1 MVGVWTHPNRKDYG
15 MSPRFALRRTVV
27 VASASALLLGTALV
41 SGSTVAN
48 AATTPKTGGI
58 LTFLEHEPRLDHLD
72 PARIYTGR
80 DLAFMNS
87 FHTRTLVAYNPV
99 PGAAGANLVPDLATN
114 TGVPSNEAKT
124 WKFTLRP
131 GTKFEDGTPI
141 TCEHVQY
148 GSSRVFAQ
156 DVINN
161 GPTYMLSW
169 LDIPKDKDGN
179 SIYVGPYKSTKAA
192 QAAFNKA
199 VSCSKDN
206 RTITFNLNK
215 SIADFNYL
223 ATYGVIS
230 PVQKKKDTGDK
241 YDLNPQATGPYKIVE
256 NSKNQLRMVR
266 NTNWSKASDPVRT
279 PYPDEVIIQFGLDE
293 EVIDQIMLEDTIPT
307 AVNFGGPLPTNKD
320 KFFTDSKLKNR
331 RMNNSDPY
339 AIYIAFNV
347 KAMPCIEIR
356 QAMYHARDA
365 KALLDYAGGPTYA
378 GSYATGVIS
387 PLVAADYA
395 PTKVVGPGSPD
406 FMPEGNVTKAKALME
421 IAKTKCPADYK
432 KATEDGIMMDVRQS
446 VTLNDTIPIN
456 EAAYAR
462 AGIKVKW
469 NIISSGYYSTVM
481 NPAKQ
486 NDTSASG
493 WGADWA
499 NASTVIPELFASF
512 GGFNLSQNSA
522 DPAYKAFEDKVNI
535 AMKTTDRKKQAAMWK
550 ELDAYAMKQMWVLPT
565 TFGKA
570 QEVWGSQ
577 VSGVFFWVPQGNPAY
592 GKMWINN

>member
-1 MVGVWTHPNRKDYG
+1 L
-15 MSPRFALRRTVV
+15 F
-27 VASASALLLGTALV
+27 GTALV
-41 SGSTVAN
+41 SGTNVAS

-58 LTFLEHEPRLDHLD
+58 LTLLEHEPRLDHLD
-72 PARIYTGR
+72 PSRIYTGR

-99 PGAAGANLVPDLATN
+99 PGTAGANLVPDLATN
-114 TGVPSNEAKT
+114 TGVPSNQAKT

-148 GSSRVFAQ
+148 GTSRVFAQ

-161 GPTYMLSW
+161 GPTYLLSW

-192 QAAFNKA
+192 QAAYNKA
-199 VSCSKDN
+199 VSCSADH
-206 RTITFNLNK
+206 RTITFQLNK

-230 PVQKKKDTGDK
+230 PIQQKKDTGDK
-241 YDLNPQATGPYKIVE
+241 YDLWPQSTGPYKIVQ
-256 NSKNQLRMVR
+256 NDKTQLRMVR
-266 NTNWSKASDPVRT
+266 NSNWSKATDPIRT
-279 PYPDEVIIQFGLDE
+279 PYPDEVIIQFGLAE
-293 EVIDQIMLEDTIPT
+293 EVIDQIMLEDSIPS
-307 AVNFGGPLPTNKD
+307 AINFDGPLPTNRD
-320 KFFTDSKLKNR
+320 KFFTDVKFKNR

-339 AIYIAFNV
+339 ANYIAFNV
-347 KAMPCIEIR
+347 KAMPCLEIR
-356 QAMYHARDA
+356 QAMYYSRDA
-365 KALLDYAGGPTYA
+365 KALLDYAGGPVYA

-387 PLVAADYA
+387 PLVATDYA
-395 PTKVVGPGSPD
+395 PTKVVGPGSAD
-406 FMPEGNVTKAKALME
+406 FMPEGNIPKAKALME

-432 KATEDGIMMDVRQS
+432 KATEDGITVDARQS
-446 VTLNDTIPIN
+446 STLNDTIPIN
-456 EAAYAR
+456 QAAYAR
-462 AGIKVKW
+462 AGIKVNY

-486 NDTSASG
+486 KDMSGSG

-512 GGFNLSQNSA
+512 GGFNLSQNTA
-522 DPAYKAFEDKVNI
+522 DPAYKAFEDKVNL
-535 AMKTTDRKKQAAMWK
+535 AMKTTDRAKQAAMWK

-565 TFGKA
+565 VFGKA
-570 QEVWGSQ
+570 QEIWGSQ
-577 VSGVFFWVPQGNPAY
+577 LSNVFFWVPQGNPAY
-592 GKMWINN
+592 GKIWINN

>member
-1 MVGVWTHPNRKDYG
+1 
-15 MSPRFALRRTVV
+15 MSPRFALRRAVV
-27 VASASALLLGTALV
+27 VASASALLFGTALV
-41 SGSTVAN
+41 SGTT
-48 AATTPKTGGI
+48 AATAAATPKTGGI
-58 LTFLEHEPRLDHLD
+58 LTLLEHEPRLDHLD
-72 PARIYTGR
+72 PSRIYTGR

-99 PGAAGANLVPDLATN
+99 PGKAGANLVPDLATN

-148 GSSRVFAQ
+148 GTSRVFAQ

-161 GPTYMLSW
+161 GPTYLLSW

-179 SIYVGPYKSTKAA
+179 SIYVGPYKSSKEA
-192 QAAFNKA
+192 QAAYNKA

-206 RTITFNLNK
+206 RTITFQLNK

-230 PVQKKKDTGDK
+230 PIQKKMDTGDK
-241 YDLNPQATGPYKIVE
+241 YDLLPQATGPYKIVQ
-256 NSKNQLRMVR
+256 NDKTQLRMVR
-266 NTNWSKASDPVRT
+266 NKYWSKATDGFRT

-307 AVNFGGPLPTNKD
+307 AINFGGPLPTNKD
-320 KFFTDSKLKNR
+320 KFFNDPALKNR

-339 AIYIAFNV
+339 ANYIAFNV

-356 QAMYHARDA
+356 QAMYYSRNA

-387 PLVAADYA
+387 PLVATDYA

-406 FMPEGNVTKAKALME
+406 FMPEGNVAKAKALME
-421 IAKTKCPADYK
+421 TAKTKCPADYK
-432 KATEDGIMMDVRQS
+432 KATEEGITVDARQS

-456 EAAYAR
+456 QAAYAR
-462 AGIKVKW
+462 AGIKVNY
-469 NIISSGYYSTVM
+469 NIINSGYYSTVM

-486 NDTSASG
+486 KDMSGSG

-512 GGFNLSQNSA
+512 GGFNLSQNTA
-522 DPAYKAFEDKVNI
+522 DPAYKAFEDKVNL
-535 AMKTTDRKKQAAMWK
+535 AMKTTDRKKQAVMWK
-550 ELDAYAMKQMWVLPT
+550 ELDAYAMKQFWVLPT

-577 VSGVFFWVPQGNPAY
+577 LANVFFWVPQGNPAY
-592 GKMWINN
+592 GKIWIND

>member
-1 MVGVWTHPNRKDYG
+1 MRAI
-15 MSPRFALRRTVV
+15 SARRRATV
-27 VASASALLLGTALV
+27 VASATALFLGTVLV
-41 SGSTVAN
+41 SGVGPAN

-72 PARIYTGR
+72 PSRIYTGR

-99 PGAAGANLVPDLATN
+99 PGAAGANIVPDLATN
-114 TGVPSNEAKT
+114 TGIPSNAAKT

-131 GTKFEDGTPI
+131 GSKFEDGTPI

-148 GSSRVFAQ
+148 GTSRVFAQ
-156 DVINN
+156 DVITG
-161 GPTYMLSW
+161 GPAYLLSW

-179 SIYVGPYKSTKAA
+179 SIYTGPYKSTKAG

-199 VSCSKDN
+199 VSCSGDN
-206 RTITFNLNK
+206 RTITFSLNK

-256 NSKNQLRMVR
+256 NSANQLRMVR
-266 NTNWSKASDPVRT
+266 NSQWSKASDPVRT

-293 EVIDQIMLEDTIPT
+293 EVIDQIMLEDTIPS
-307 AVNFGGPLPTNKD
+307 AMNFGGPLPTNRD
-320 KFFTDSKLKNR
+320 KFFKDAKFANR

-339 AIYIAFNV
+339 ARYFAFNLA
-347 KAMPCIEIR
+347 KMPCLEVR
-356 QAMYHARDA
+356 QAMYYVRDA
-365 KALLDYAGGPTYA
+365 KALLDYAGGPDYA

-387 PLVAADYA
+387 PLLATDFAA
-395 PTKVVGPGSPD
+395 TKVVGPSDHKNTADVLDATTGFKPS
-406 FMPEGNVTKAKALME
+406 GNVAKAQALMDA
-421 IAKTKCPADYK
+421 AKTKCPADYK
-432 KATEDGIMMDVRQS
+432 KATEDGITFDVRQS
-446 VTLNDTIPIN
+446 ATLNDTIPIN

-462 AGIKVKW
+462 VGIKVKW

-481 NPAKQ
+481 DPAKQ
-486 NDTSASG
+486 KDISASG

-499 NASTVIPELFASF
+499 NASTVIPELFASY
-512 GGFNLSQNSA
+512 GGFNISQNLG
-522 DPAYKAFEDKVNI
+522 DPAHKAFEDKVNI
-535 AMKTTDRKKQAAMWK
+535 AMKTTDRKKQAVMWK

-577 VSGVFFWVPQGNPAY
+577 LANVFFWVPQGNPAY
-592 GKMWINN
+592 GKIWINN

>member
-1 MVGVWTHPNRKDYG
+1 
-15 MSPRFALRRTVV
+15 MSNLSALRRAVVITAASALAVSTVM
-27 VASASALLLGTALV
+27 VAGATSASAAV
-41 SGSTVAN
+41 K
-48 AATTPKTGGI
+48 PKTGGI
-58 LTFLEHEPRLDHLD
+58 LTFLEHTPRLDHYD
-72 PARIYTGR
+72 PSRIYTGR

-87 FHTRTLVAYNPV
+87 FMTRTLVAYNPV

-114 TGVPSNEAKT
+114 TGVPSNAAKT

-131 GTKFEDGTPI
+131 GTKFEDGVAI

-148 GSSRVFAQ
+148 GVSRVFAT
-156 DVINN
+156 DVITG
-161 GPTYMLSW
+161 GPAYLQAW

-199 VSCSKDN
+199 VSCSGDN

-256 NSKNQLRMVR
+256 NSANQLRMVR
-266 NTNWSKASDPVRT
+266 NSQWSKASDPVRT

-307 AVNFGGPLPTNKD
+307 AMNFGGPLPTNKD
-320 KFFTDSKLKNR
+320 KFFTDAKFKNR

-339 AIYIAFNV
+339 AIYLAFNV
-347 KAMPCIEIR
+347 KAMPCKEVR
-356 QAMYHARDA
+356 EAMYYARNA
-365 KALLDYAGGPTYA
+365 KALLDYAGGPKFA

-406 FMPEGNVTKAKALME
+406 FMPEGNVAKAKALLE
-421 IAKTKCPADYK
+421 TAKTKCPADYK
-432 KATEDGIMMDVRQS
+432 KATEDGITFDVRQS
-446 VTLNDTIPIN
+446 ATLNDTIPIN

-462 AGIKVKW
+462 VGIKVKW
-469 NIISSGYYSTVM
+469 NIISSGYYSTIM
-481 NPAKQ
+481 DPAKQ
-486 NDTSASG
+486 KDISASG

-512 GGFNLSQNSA
+512 GGFNLSQNSD
-522 DPAYKAFEDKVNI
+522 DPNYKKFEDKVNLVV
-535 AMKTTDRKKQAAMWK
+535 KLGT
-550 ELDAYAMKQMWVLPT
+550 
-565 TFGKA
+565 
-570 QEVWGSQ
+570 
-577 VSGVFFWVPQGNPAY
+577 
-592 GKMWINN
+592 

>member
-1 MVGVWTHPNRKDYG
+1 
-15 MSPRFALRRTVV
+15 MSPRFALRRAVV
-27 VASASALLLGTALV
+27 VASASALLFGTALV
-41 SGSTVAN
+41 SGTNVAS

-58 LTFLEHEPRLDHLD
+58 LTLLEHEPRLDHLD
-72 PARIYTGR
+72 PSRIYTGR

-148 GSSRVFAQ
+148 GTSRVFAQ

-161 GPTYMLSW
+161 GPTYLLSW
-169 LDIPKDKDGN
+169 LDIPKDAEGN
-179 SIYVGPYKSTKAA
+179 SIYVGPYKSTKEA
-192 QAAFNKA
+192 QAAYNKA

-206 RTITFNLNK
+206 RTITFQLNK

-230 PVQKKKDTGDK
+230 PIQKKMDTGDK
-241 YDLNPQATGPYKIVE
+241 YDLLPQATGPYKIVQ
-256 NSKNQLRMVR
+256 NDKTQLRMVR
-266 NTNWSKASDPVRT
+266 NKQWSKASDGFRT

-307 AVNFGGPLPTNKD
+307 AMNFGGPLPTNRD
-320 KFFTDSKLKNR
+320 KFFNDDKYKNR

-339 AIYIAFNV
+339 ANYIAFNV
-347 KAMPCIEIR
+347 KAMPCLEIR
-356 QAMYHARDA
+356 QAMYYSRDA
-365 KALLDYAGGPTYA
+365 KALLDYAGGPVYA

-387 PLVAADYA
+387 PLVATDYA
-395 PTKVVGPGSPD
+395 PTKVVGPGSAD
-406 FMPEGNVTKAKALME
+406 FMPEGNIPKAKALME
-421 IAKTKCPADYK
+421 TAKTKCPADYK
-432 KATEDGIMMDVRQS
+432 KATEDGITIDARQS

-456 EAAYAR
+456 QAAYAR
-462 AGIKVKW
+462 VGIKVNY
-469 NIISSGYYSTVM
+469 NIIKSGYYSTVM

-486 NDTSASG
+486 KDMSGSG

-565 TFGKA
+565 VFGKA
-570 QEVWGSQ
+570 QEIWGSQ
-577 VSGVFFWVPQGNPAY
+577 LSNVFFWVPQGNPAY
-592 GKMWINN
+592 GKIWINN

>member
-1 MVGVWTHPNRKDYG
+1 
-15 MSPRFALRRTVV
+15 MSPRFALRRAVV
-27 VASASALLLGTALV
+27 VASASALLFGTALV
-41 SGSTVAN
+41 SGTNVAS

-58 LTFLEHEPRLDHLD
+58 LTLLEHEPRLDHLD
-72 PARIYTGR
+72 PSRIYTGR

-148 GSSRVFAQ
+148 GTSRVFAQ

-161 GPTYMLSW
+161 GPTYLLSW
-169 LDIPKDKDGN
+169 LDIPKDAEGN
-179 SIYVGPYKSTKAA
+179 SIYVGPYKSTKEA
-192 QAAFNKA
+192 QAAYNKA

-206 RTITFNLNK
+206 RTITFQLNK

-230 PVQKKKDTGDK
+230 PIQKKMDTGDK
-241 YDLNPQATGPYKIVE
+241 YDLLPQATGPYKIVQ
-256 NSKNQLRMVR
+256 NDKTQLRMVR
-266 NTNWSKASDPVRT
+266 NKQWSKASDGFRT

-307 AVNFGGPLPTNKD
+307 AMNFGGPLPTNRD
-320 KFFTDSKLKNR
+320 KFFNDEKYKNR

-339 AIYIAFNV
+339 ANYIAFNV
-347 KAMPCIEIR
+347 KAMPCLEIR
-356 QAMYHARDA
+356 QAMYYSRDA
-365 KALLDYAGGPTYA
+365 KALLDYAGGPVYA

-387 PLVAADYA
+387 PLVATDYA
-395 PTKVVGPGSPD
+395 PTKVVGPGSAD
-406 FMPEGNVTKAKALME
+406 FMPEGNIPKAKALME
-421 IAKTKCPADYK
+421 TAKTKCPADYK
-432 KATEDGIMMDVRQS
+432 KATEDGITIDARQS

-456 EAAYAR
+456 QAAYAR
-462 AGIKVKW
+462 VGIKVNY
-469 NIISSGYYSTVM
+469 NIIKSGYYSTVM

-486 NDTSASG
+486 KDMSGSG

-512 GGFNLSQNSA
+512 GGFNLSQNTA

-565 TFGKA
+565 VFGKA
-570 QEVWGSQ
+570 QEIWGSQ
-577 VSGVFFWVPQGNPAY
+577 LSNVFFWVPQGNPAY
-592 GKMWINN
+592 GKIWINN

>member
-1 MVGVWTHPNRKDYG
+1 
-15 MSPRFALRRTVV
+15 MSPRFALRRAVV
-27 VASASALLLGTALV
+27 VASASALLFGTALV
-41 SGSTVAN
+41 SGTT
-48 AATTPKTGGI
+48 AATAAATPKTGGI
-58 LTFLEHEPRLDHLD
+58 LTLLEHEPRLDHLD
-72 PARIYTGR
+72 PSRIYTGR

-99 PGAAGANLVPDLATN
+99 PGKAGANLIPDLATN

-148 GSSRVFAQ
+148 GTSRVFAQ

-161 GPTYMLSW
+161 GPTYLLSW

-192 QAAFNKA
+192 QAAYNKA
-199 VSCSKDN
+199 VSCSADH
-206 RTITFNLNK
+206 RTITFQLNK

-230 PVQKKKDTGDK
+230 PIQQKKDTGDK
-241 YDLNPQATGPYKIVE
+241 YDLWPQATGPYKIVQ
-256 NSKNQLRMVR
+256 NDKTQLRMVR
-266 NTNWSKASDPVRT
+266 NPNWSKATDGFRT

-307 AVNFGGPLPTNKD
+307 AINFGGPLPTNRD
-320 KFFTDSKLKNR
+320 KFFNDPALKNR

-339 AIYIAFNV
+339 ANYIAFNV

-356 QAMYHARDA
+356 QAMYYSRNA
-365 KALLDYAGGPTYA
+365 KALLDYAGGPVYA

-387 PLVAADYA
+387 PLVATDYA

-406 FMPEGNVTKAKALME
+406 FMPEGNIPKAKALME
-421 IAKTKCPADYK
+421 TAKTKCPADYK
-432 KATEDGIMMDVRQS
+432 KATETGITMDVRQS
-446 VTLNDTIPIN
+446 VALNDTIPIN

-462 AGIKVKW
+462 AGIKVNW
-469 NIISSGYYSTVM
+469 NIIKSGYYSTVM

-486 NDTSASG
+486 KDTSASG

-499 NASTVIPELFASF
+499 NASTVIPELFATF
-512 GGFNLSQNSA
+512 GGFNLSQNGD

-535 AMKTTDRKKQAAMWK
+535 AMKTTDRNKQAAMWK
-550 ELDAYAMKQMWVLPT
+550 ELDAYAMKQFWVLPT
-565 TFGKA
+565 VFGKA

-577 VSGVFFWVPQGNPAY
+577 LSNVFFWVPQGNPAY
-592 GKMWINN
+592 GKIWINN

>member
-1 MVGVWTHPNRKDYG
+1 
-15 MSPRFALRRTVV
+15 MSPRFALRRAVV

-41 SGSTVAN
+41 SGSTVAT

-58 LTFLEHEPRLDHLD
+58 LTLLEHEPRLDHMD
-72 PARIYTGR
+72 PSRIYTGR

-114 TGVPSNEAKT
+114 TGVPSNSAKT

-206 RTITFNLNK
+206 RTITFQLNK

-307 AVNFGGPLPTNKD
+307 AINFGGPLPTNKD
-320 KFFTDSKLKNR
+320 KFFKDAQFKNR

-339 AIYIAFNV
+339 ANYIAFNV

-356 QAMYHARDA
+356 QAMYYSRDA

-387 PLVAADYA
+387 PLVATDYA

-406 FMPEGNVTKAKALME
+406 FMPEGNITKAKALMDA
-421 IAKTKCPADYK
+421 AKTKCPADYK

-486 NDTSASG
+486 KDMSASG

-512 GGFNLSQNSA
+512 GGFNLSQNTEDA
-522 DPAYKAFEDKVNI
+522 AYKAFEDKVNL

-577 VSGVFFWVPQGNPAY
+577 LANVFFWVPQGNPAY
-592 GKMWINN
+592 GKIWINN

>member
-1 MVGVWTHPNRKDYG
+1 MRAI
-15 MSPRFALRRTVV
+15 SARRRATV
-27 VASASALLLGTALV
+27 VASATALFLGTVLV
-41 SGSTVAN
+41 SGVGPAN

-58 LTFLEHEPRLDHLD
+58 LTLLEHEPRLDHLD
-72 PARIYTGR
+72 PSRIYTGR

-114 TGVPSNEAKT
+114 TGIPSNEAKT

-131 GTKFEDGTPI
+131 GTKFEDGVAI

-148 GSSRVFAQ
+148 GVSRVFAT
-156 DVINN
+156 DVITG
-161 GPTYMLSW
+161 GPAYLQAW

-179 SIYVGPYKSTKAA
+179 SIYTGPYKNTPEGV
-192 QAAFNKA
+192 AAFKKA

-215 SIADFNYL
+215 SVADFNYL
-223 ATYGVIS
+223 GTYGVIS
-230 PVQKKKDTGDK
+230 PVQAKKDTGDK
-241 YDLNPQATGPYKIVE
+241 YDLRPQATGPYKIIE
-256 NSKNQLRMVR
+256 NSKTQLKMVR
-266 NTNWSKASDPVRT
+266 NKYWSKASDAVRT
-279 PYPDEVIIQFGLDE
+279 PYPDEVVIQFGLDE

-307 AVNFGGPLPTNKD
+307 AMNFGGPLPSNKEKFFSDD
-320 KFFTDSKLKNR
+320 KFAKR

-339 AIYIAFNV
+339 AIYLAFNV
-347 KAMPCIEIR
+347 KNMPCYEVR
-356 QAMYHARDA
+356 AALYYARNA
-365 KALLDYAGGPTYA
+365 KALLDYAGGPKFA

-387 PLVAADYA
+387 PLVATDYA

-406 FMPEGNVTKAKALME
+406 FMPEGNVEKAKQLLE

-432 KATEDGIMMDVRQS
+432 KATEDGITFDVRQS
-446 VTLNDTIPIN
+446 ATLNDTIPIN

-481 NPAKQ
+481 DPAKQ
-486 NDTSASG
+486 KDVTAAG

-499 NASTVIPELFASF
+499 NASTVIPELFASY
-512 GGFNLSQNSA
+512 GGFNLSQNTD
-522 DPAYKAFEDKVNI
+522 DPNYKAFEDKVNL

-550 ELDAYAMKQMWVLPT
+550 ALDAEAMRNFWVLPT

-577 VSGVFFWVPQGNPAY
+577 LAGVFFWVPQGNPAY
-592 GKMWINN
+592 GKIWINN

>member
-1 MVGVWTHPNRKDYG
+1 
-15 MSPRFALRRTVV
+15 MSPRFVLRRAVV
-27 VASASALLLGTALV
+27 VASASALLFGTVLV
-41 SGSTVAN
+41 SGTN
-48 AATTPKTGGI
+48 AASAAATPKTGGI
-58 LTFLEHEPRLDHLD
+58 LTLLEHEPRLDHLD
-72 PARIYTGR
+72 PSRIYTGR

-114 TGVPSNEAKT
+114 TGIPSNNAKT

-148 GSSRVFAQ
+148 GTSRVFAQ

-161 GPTYMLSW
+161 GPTYLLSW
-169 LDIPKDKDGN
+169 LDIPKDAEGN
-179 SIYVGPYKSTKAA
+179 SIYVGPYKSTPEA
-192 QAAFNKA
+192 QAAYNKA

-206 RTITFNLNK
+206 RTITFQLNK

-230 PVQKKKDTGDK
+230 PIQKKKDTGDK
-241 YDLNPQATGPYKIVE
+241 YDLWPQATGPYKIAE
-256 NSKNQLRMVR
+256 NSKTQLRFVR
-266 NTNWSKASDPVRT
+266 NPQWSKASDPFRT

-307 AVNFGGPLPTNKD
+307 AINFGGPLPTNKD
-320 KFFTDSKLKNR
+320 KFFSNPALKNR

-339 AIYIAFNV
+339 ANYIAFNV
-347 KAMPCIEIR
+347 KAMPCLEIR
-356 QAMYHARDA
+356 QAMYYSRDA
-365 KALLDYAGGPTYA
+365 KALLDYAGGPEFA

-387 PLVAADYA
+387 PLVATDYA

-406 FMPEGNVTKAKALME
+406 FKPEGNITKAKALME

-432 KATEDGIMMDVRQS
+432 KATETGITMDVRQS
-446 VTLNDTIPIN
+446 VALNDTIPIN

-462 AGIKVKW
+462 AGIKVNW
-469 NIISSGYYSTVM
+469 NIIKSGYYSTVM

-486 NDTSASG
+486 KDMSASG

-512 GGFNLSQNSA
+512 GGFNLSQNTE
-522 DPAYKAFEDKVNI
+522 DPAYKAFEDKVNL

-565 TFGKA
+565 VFGKA

-577 VSGVFFWVPQGNPAY
+577 LANVFFWVPQGNPAY
-592 GKMWINN
+592 GKIWINN

>member
-1 MVGVWTHPNRKDYG
+1 
-15 MSPRFALRRTVV
+15 MSPRFALRKAVV
-27 VASASALLLGTALV
+27 VASASALLFGTV
-41 SGSTVAN
+41 VVAGTN
-48 AATTPKTGGI
+48 AASAATTPKTGGI
-58 LTFLEHEPRLDHLD
+58 LTFLEHAPRLDHLD
-72 PARIYTGR
+72 PSRIYTGR
-80 DLAFMNS
+80 DLAFMNA

-99 PGAAGANLVPDLATN
+99 PGTAGANLVPDLATN
-114 TGVPSNEAKT
+114 TGVPSNSAKT

-131 GTKFEDGTPI
+131 GTKFEDGVAI

-148 GSSRVFAQ
+148 GTSRVFAT

-161 GPTYMLSW
+161 GPGYLLTW

-179 SIYVGPYKSTKAA
+179 SIYAGPYKGSKAG

-206 RTITFNLNK
+206 RTITFQLNK
-215 SIADFNYL
+215 SVADFNYL

-241 YDLNPQATGPYKIVE
+241 YTLNPQATGPYKIVE
-256 NSKNQLRMVR
+256 NSANQLRMIR
-266 NTNWSKASDPVRT
+266 NSNWSKSSDTVRT
-279 PYPDEVIIQFGLDE
+279 PYPDEVVIQFGLDE

-307 AVNFGGPLPTNKD
+307 AMNFGGPLPSNKS
-320 KFFTDSKLKNR
+320 KFFDDPKLKNR

-339 AIYIAFNV
+339 ALYLAFNV
-347 KAMPCIEIR
+347 KAMPCKEVR
-356 QAMYHARDA
+356 EAMYHSRDA
-365 KALLDYAGGPTYA
+365 KALLDYAGGPQFA

-387 PLVAADYA
+387 PLVALDYA

-406 FMPEGNVTKAKALME
+406 FKPEGNIVKAKALME
-421 IAKTKCPADYK
+421 TAKTKCPADYK
-432 KATEDGIMMDVRQS
+432 KATEDGITIDVRS
-446 VTLNDTIPIN
+446 SATLNDTIPIN

-462 AGIKVKW
+462 AGIKVKF
-469 NIISSGYYSTVM
+469 NIISAGYYPTVM
-481 NPAKQ
+481 DPAKQ
-486 NDTSASG
+486 KDVSTSG

-512 GGFNLSQNSA
+512 GGFNISQNTA

-550 ELDAYAMKQMWVLPT
+550 ELDAYAMKQFWVLPT
-565 TFGKA
+565 LFGKA

-577 VSGVFFWVPQGNPAY
+577 LANVFFWVPQGNPAY
-592 GKMWINN
+592 GKIWINN

>member
-1 MVGVWTHPNRKDYG
+1 
-15 MSPRFALRRTVV
+15 MSPRYALRRAVV
-27 VASASALLLGTALV
+27 VASASALLLGTV
-41 SGSTVAN
+41 VVAGTN
-48 AATTPKTGGI
+48 AASAATTPKTGGI
-58 LTFLEHEPRLDHLD
+58 LTFLEHEPRLDHMD
-72 PARIYTGR
+72 PSRIYTGR

-114 TGVPSNEAKT
+114 TGVPSNAAKT

-131 GTKFEDGTPI
+131 GTKFEDGVPI

-148 GSSRVFAQ
+148 GTSRVFAQ

-161 GPTYMLSW
+161 GPTYLLSW

-206 RTITFNLNK
+206 RTITFQLNK

-230 PVQKKKDTGDK
+230 PIQKKKDTGDK

-256 NSKNQLRMVR
+256 NSKTQLRMVR
-266 NTNWSKASDPVRT
+266 NAQWSKASDPVRT

-293 EVIDQIMLEDTIPT
+293 EVIDQIMLEDTIPS
-307 AVNFGGPLPTNKD
+307 AMNFGGPLPSNKD
-320 KFFTDSKLKNR
+320 KFFTDPKLKNR

-347 KAMPCIEIR
+347 KAMPCLEIR
-356 QAMYHARDA
+356 QAMYHSRDA

-406 FMPEGNVTKAKALME
+406 FKPEGNIVKAKELME

-432 KATEDGIMMDVRQS
+432 KATEDGITMDVRQS

-481 NPAKQ
+481 NPDKQ
-486 NDTSASG
+486 KDMSASG

-512 GGFNLSQNSA
+512 GGFNLSQNTA

-535 AMKTTDRKKQAAMWK
+535 AMKTTDRKKQAVMWK

-577 VSGVFFWVPQGNPAY
+577 LANVFFWVPQGNPAY
-592 GKMWINN
+592 GKIWIND